1 MSTEF
6 LPFVP
11 SSAQIEPSG
20 EFQARVIPHGATKG
34 SSAPASGGISNAASG
49 VRQKCEPKVT
59 VERVGDRVTRIQ
71 VQCSCGEVIDLSC
84 VY

>member
-6 LPFVP
+6 LPFLP
-11 SSAQIEPSG
+11 PSAQNAPSG
-20 EFQARVIPHGATKG
+20 EFHARIISPGAEKLSG
-34 SSAPASGGISNAASG
+34 SLPSMVAPPAASTKP
-49 VRQKCEPKVT
+49 KCDPTVT

-71 VQCSCGEVIDLSC
+71 VQCSCGEVIELSC